1 MNRSEG
7 QFLEELRQQ
16 WNQNPVVA
24 ILNAR
29 LNPIRIP
36 VDTIQIAI
44 NMQQK
49 AQQSAES
56 FRQWQNTQESVNLT
70 LGAMG
75 IFGGGSNFSS
85 GFGTGFNEPNV
96 DELMFYQTM
105 ATIRN
110 SVDNPQPTLP
120 ALESQAVAVLQGKVD
135 PMQVYVLMDNQ
146 IPGYGQLPQG
156 LLQMLG
162 SMLGGVPPIF
172 QKQALIL
179 AALAVPRE
187 QIPTLLGIENVE
199 NKANEIIKKQA
210 NQERPHELLDDLAK
224 VRCFNEISQ
233 RSLQEQFNT
242 MPEKVNKTVVESL
255 KRILADYEQLLQSG
269 PPEYPYY
276 TVEDVKNRIADT
288 TEFIGRA
295 YESLGEI
302 EQAKNYYQRAANQF
316 KEIGQDQKSQNC
328 ENNLAQ
334 LINYDRGNVDLEI
347 KRLYSAL
354 ETLPEKTLAHI
365 KVLIELAELLSQN
378 DDDYKA
384 EKLLKT
390 AEKELDESQGQPSGT
405 DIAKALT
412 QSLQMIQ
419 SGENFQQESPIETK
433 ILVRGLYMRLYSCL
447 VRIYGRKGAQE
458 NFESYQKKLDQMGK
472 QEINQDFSEQMQ
484 KVLHLLL

>member
-1 MNRSEG
+1 MNKSEA

-24 ILNAR
+24 ILIAR

-36 VDTIQIAI
+36 EDTIQIAI

-49 AQQSAES
+49 AEQSAES
-56 FRQWQNTQESVNLT
+56 FRQWQNAQESVNLT

-85 GFGTGFNEPNV
+85 GLGTGFNEPNV

-110 SVDNPQPTLP
+110 SVDNPQPTFP

-135 PMQVYVLMDNQ
+135 PMQVYVLMGNQ

-162 SMLGGVPPIF
+162 SMLGGVPPMF

-187 QIPTLLGIENVE
+187 QIPILLGIENVE
-199 NKANEIIKKQA
+199 NKANEVIKKQA
-210 NQERPHELLDDLAK
+210 NQESSNELLDDLAK

-233 RSLQEQFNT
+233 RLLQQQFKT

-255 KRILADYEQLLQSG
+255 KGILADYEQLLQSG

-295 YESLGEI
+295 YESLDEI
-302 EQAKNYYQRAANQF
+302 EQANNYYQRAANQF
-316 KEIGQDQKSQNC
+316 KEIGEDQKSQNC
-328 ENNLAQ
+328 ENKLAQ

-354 ETLPEKTLAHI
+354 ETVPEKTLAHI

-378 DDDYKA
+378 DDDYEA

-405 DIAKALT
+405 GIAKALT

-447 VRIYGRKGAQE
+447 VRIYGRKGDRE
-458 NFESYQKKLDQMGK
+458 NFESYQKKLAQMGK

-484 KVLHLLL
+484 KVLHSLL